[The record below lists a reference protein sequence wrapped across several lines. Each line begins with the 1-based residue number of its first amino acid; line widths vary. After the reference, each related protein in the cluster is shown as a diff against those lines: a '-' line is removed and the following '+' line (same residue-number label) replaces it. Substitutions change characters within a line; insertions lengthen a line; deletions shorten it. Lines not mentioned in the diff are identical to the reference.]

1 MGIITSI
8 ATFPSSSVSLFV
20 RYREDGG
27 FGGPHHLVV
36 DGGSTGS
43 LFAPTSGSP
52 PPSSPP
58 RPVDVTSLLQHA
70 RPATA
75 RTREHFP
82 LQCPSTQLAWPH
94 ARMVYCWRRL
104 LQPAVASRHYSDL
117 YSRALSGQKDRK
129 THAMMSDL
137 GDYEKQN

>member
-1 MGIITSI
+1 MGSSQITARDHRDFSSVDGIIITSI

-20 RYREDGG
+20 SYREDGG

-82 LQCPSTQLAWPH
+82 LQCPSTQLALPP
-94 ARMVYCWRRL
+94 REDGV
-104 LQPAVASRHYSDL
+104 
-117 YSRALSGQKDRK
+117 
-129 THAMMSDL
+129 
-137 GDYEKQN
+137 